1 MGNLYINKF
10 GENLKRL
17 RKGRKLTQLDISKIV
32 NTDRSNVANYERG
45 RRLPPIDSLIK
56 IAEFFN
62 VSLDELV
69 LGKNED
75 VHLLSAH
82 LQEALSGNESDI
94 LENEE
99 QLRDVL
105 KQKEDEINIL
115 REHINAL
122 KKLNNYLEDK
132 NRDE

>member
-82 LQEALSGNESDI
+82 LHEALSGHESDI
-94 LENEE
+94 LENEG

-105 KQKEDEINIL
+105 KQKEEEINIL

-122 KKLNNYLEDK
+122 KKLNNYLEEK
-132 NRDE
+132 SRDE